1 MWSRQAVYDV
11 FRSQVGTDDLV
22 HRTKRSRQLK
32 ETGQSERTEQNNHQA
47 NDPNRICD
55 DRVRGSDDY
64 AFDLLCH
71 GVAARC
77 AFPLL
82 PLCSH

>member
-1 MWSRQAVYDV
+1 MWSRQAMYDV

-32 ETGQSERTEQNNHQA
+32 ETGQSERTEQHNHQA

-71 GVAARC
+71 GIAPRC
-77 AFPLL
+77 LLSLL